1 MGVIVLHAHKITY
14 VHTNASVILLMHRK
28 IFGRINW
35 LPLKRK
41 PEDLVEEKIYVL
53 LNIYIFFCMVKTVNM
68 ISTLSINI

>member
-1 MGVIVLHAHKITY
+1 
-14 VHTNASVILLMHRK
+14 MHRK

-41 PEDLVEEKIYVL
+41 PEDLVEEKIYFL
-53 LNIYIFFCMVKTVNM
+53 LNIYIFFGMVRTVNM